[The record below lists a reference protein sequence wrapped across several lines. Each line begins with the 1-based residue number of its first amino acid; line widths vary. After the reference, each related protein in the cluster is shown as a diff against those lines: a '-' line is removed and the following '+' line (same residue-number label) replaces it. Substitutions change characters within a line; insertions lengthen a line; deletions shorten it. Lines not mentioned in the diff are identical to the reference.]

1 MACLNFFRFKVQKAE
16 SRQKNVAWSPFAI
29 LFAANVT
36 LKLLYFRKTSFL
48 IRDDSETSCQLSFN
62 ISKLLYFGTR
72 HSIMRFI
79 HVCLSIFKYISLK
92 V

>member
-48 IRDDSETSCQLSFN
+48 IRDDSETSC
-62 ISKLLYFGTR
+62 
-72 HSIMRFI
+72 HSTS
-79 HVCLSIFKYISLK
+79 VNYYISVLAILSCALFMFAYQYLNTFP
-92 V
+92 